1 MTAMVRAAGRKGHAA
16 LMASLGV
23 DPLPLL
29 KRHGLP
35 PEAAD
40 REDDLLPLRALVNL
54 LEESAAATG
63 CPDFGLRLAASQ
75 GIQVLGPLAA
85 AIQHSAT
92 AGEALKTA
100 ARYLFVQSPAL
111 SLTVIEPS
119 SLVADAVE
127 LRVAI
132 TLPNLSSSRQVMDQ
146 CLGDLHRIILFLV
159 RRHYGLRAVTLP
171 HLALA
176 DLSVYTRFFGA
187 PVYPEQEHGG
197 LHVTPATLS
206 TSVAEA
212 NTSLREIALSYLNQ
226 HYADPGLTMTARVQR
241 ALRATLG
248 STRGSKAAIADLL
261 FLHPRTLQ
269 RKLALEG
276 AKFEDIRDEVR
287 QQTALRL
294 LRETRM
300 PLTQVAGVLG
310 LSEQSVLTRSCL
322 RWFGQTPSV
331 LRNSRTA

>member
-1 MTAMVRAAGRKGHAA
+1 MIRAAAGKGYGA

-35 PEAAD
+35 PELGD
-40 REDDLLPLRALVNL
+40 REDALLPLRAVVNL
-54 LEESAAATG
+54 LEDSAAATG

-75 GIQVLGPLAA
+75 DIHVLGPLAA

-111 SLTVIEPS
+111 SLAVIEPS

-127 LRVAI
+127 LRIAI
-132 TLPNLSSSRQVMDQ
+132 TLPNLASSRQVMDQ
-146 CLGDLHRIILFLV
+146 CLGDMHRIVSFLV
-159 RRHYGLRAVTLP
+159 RRHYGLRAVALP
-171 HLALA
+171 HRPIAELAC
-176 DLSVYTRFFGA
+176 YTRFFGA
-187 PVYPEQEHGG
+187 PVRAECEHGG

-206 TSVAEA
+206 ASVAEA

-226 HYADPGLTMTARVQR
+226 HYADPGLSVAARVAR

-248 STRGSKAAIADLL
+248 STRGSKTAIADLL

-276 AKFEDIRDEVR
+276 VKFEGLRDEVR
-287 QQTALRL
+287 RETALRL
-294 LRETRM
+294 LRDTRM
-300 PLTQVAGVLG
+300 PLTQVTGVLG

-322 RWFGQTPSV
+322 RWFGQTPTAI
-331 LRNSRTA
+331 RNSADVPLC

>member
-1 MTAMVRAAGRKGHAA
+1 MTAMVRAAGRNGHAA

-23 DPLPLL
+23 DPRPLL
-29 KRHGLP
+29 ERHGLP
-35 PEAAD
+35 PESSD
-40 REDDLLPLRALVNL
+40 REDSLLPLRALVNL
-54 LEESAAATG
+54 LEDSAAATD

-75 GIQVLGPLAA
+75 DIQVLGPLAS

-119 SLVADAVE
+119 SLVSGAVE

-132 TLPNLSSSRQVMDQ
+132 TLPNLSSCRQVMDQ
-146 CLGDLHRIILFLV
+146 CLGDLHRIVMFLV
-159 RRHYGLRAVTLP
+159 RRHYGLLAVGLP
-171 HLALA
+171 HTPIAELAC
-176 DLSVYTRFFGA
+176 YTRFFGA
-187 PVYPEQEHGG
+187 PIYPEHAHGG
-197 LHVTPATLS
+197 LHLTPATLS
-206 TSVAEA
+206 ASVAEA

-226 HYADPGLTMTARVQR
+226 HYADPGLTMSARVQR

-248 STRGSKAAIADLL
+248 STRGSKTAIADLL
-261 FLHPRTLQ
+261 FIHPRTLQ

-276 AKFEDIRDEVR
+276 ARFEDIRDEVR

-300 PLTQVAGVLG
+300 PLTQVTGVLG

-322 RWFGQTPSV
+322 RWFGQTPSAT
-331 LRNSRTA
+331 RNPNT